1 MTKNAA
7 DMIKAFHENVDDVLA
22 GQDPARRKKDKARIR
37 EIRRL
42 MAKSP
47 LGKDLLNWADENN
60 IRIEMDHQ
68 TKAGGYYYPGYK
80 IVALNAASDN
90 LTLVGTLAHE
100 IRHAWQDSHG
110 MIPSLSDNLAQLQAP
125 EDYITQI
132 KFIEADAFAVGESIR
147 RTVSVKRRQEI
158 KEDYLLQSVTQDF
171 DLSALEHMFDPPRA
185 NEETP
190 ELLAQ
195 RFTQFFNDAWRR
207 NFYEDRCLKTYAKN
221 IGVPDIRIPCGS
233 GEYFDEKT
241 RTAIHQDGLDLRNE
255 QKIHLLG
262 DLFGKGNY
270 MEHLPAAIGTMPL
283 YRSLQAIQKSRKA
296 GQRLQKR
303 LQQDFK
309 SAQHIAKTPRRR
321 KPTLQNDNNLL
332 YSYVKHLHKQR
343 RMG

>member
-1 MTKNAA
+1 MTEQAQSLF
-7 DMIKAFHENVDDVLA
+7 KAFHDNVDRIIEGHDRK
-22 GQDPARRKKDKARIR
+22 RRITDQVRIR
-37 EIRRL
+37 DIRRL

-47 LGKDLLNWADENN
+47 LGKELLNWADENG

-100 IRHAWQDSHG
+100 IRHAWQDSQG

-132 KFIEADAFAVGESIR
+132 KFIEADAFAVGETVR
-147 RTVSVKRRQEI
+147 RTVSAMEYRRREEDWMMSRGHDHCEHLLLELQAKPI
-158 KEDYLLQSVTQDF
+158 KD
-171 DLSALEHMFDPPRA
+171 
-185 NEETP
+185 EETP

-195 RFTQFFNDAWRR
+195 RFTEFFENSWRR
-207 NFYEDRCLKTYAKN
+207 NFYEDRCLKVYAKN
-221 IGVPDIRIPCGS
+221 IGVPYINIPCGT
-233 GEYFDEKT
+233 GEYFNDKT
-241 RTAIHQDGLDLRNE
+241 RALAHRDGLDLDDQ

-262 DLFGKGNY
+262 DLLGKGNY
-270 MEHLPAAIGTMPL
+270 MEYLPTGISKMPR
-283 YRSLQAIQKSRKA
+283 YRSLRAIQKIRQQRSGLIADFETVSHAAKPPIWRK
-296 GQRLQKR
+296 Q
-303 LQQDFK
+303 
-309 SAQHIAKTPRRR
+309 
-321 KPTLQNDNNLL
+321 TLRTDNNLL

>member
-1 MTKNAA
+1 
-7 DMIKAFHENVDDVLA
+7 MIKAFHENVDDVLA

-37 EIRRL
+37 DIRRL

-47 LGKDLLNWADENN
+47 LGKELLNWADENN

-68 TKAGGYYYPGYK
+68 TKAGGYYYQGYK

-132 KFIEADAFAVGESIR
+132 KFIEADAFAVGESVR
-147 RTVSVKRRQEI
+147 RTVSAKRRQEM
-158 KEDYLLQSVTQDF
+158 KEDWLLQSATQDL
-171 DLSALEHMFDPPRA
+171 DLSALEHMFDPPRV

-221 IGVPDIRIPCGS
+221 IGVADIKIPCGS

-241 RTAIHQDGLDLRNE
+241 RTATHQDGLDLNNP
-255 QKIHLLG
+255 QKIYLLG
-262 DLFGKGNY
+262 DLLGKGNY
-270 MEHLPAAIGTMPL
+270 MEHLPEGMATIPL
-283 YRSLQAIQKSRKA
+283 YRSLQAIQKIRKS
-296 GQRLQKR
+296 GQKQQNHPHKDFKAVSPAVKR
-303 LQQDFK
+303 L
-309 SAQHIAKTPRRR
+309 PRR
-321 KPTLQNDNNLL
+321 KPTIRTDNNLL